1 METVVSLYGVQP
13 LRIGGVETFLR
24 EITVQLRERG
34 FRHVVV
40 FHAEPSA
47 VAQRYLQDAGL
58 PYEVVPA
65 LNAEGLAAARAID
78 DILCRH
84 RPTVLHFSFMTLL
97 GPIPWI
103 ARLRGVKR
111 VFFTDQT
118 SRLTSEIQRTS
129 GWKRVIARILQIPV
143 TGIMCVSKMNRRMGV
158 ERGVFPGSR
167 TFVLYNGSELPSVQ
181 RAPELSEKFRRRFQI
196 SPDALV
202 VAVLCWMIP
211 EKGISDL
218 LDAAQAV
225 LARSS
230 NAHFVIGGAGPSL
243 EDFKAQARRLGIA
256 DKVTFTGLIENPQ
269 EEGILAACDIL
280 CQPSRWQEAFGWVI
294 SEAMGFERAVV
305 ATDVGGIPEVVE
317 HGVTGLLCPP
327 SQPPA
332 LAETLTTLLADP
344 VRRKRMGIAG
354 RQRAIENFDLTRKVS
369 ELLVYYGVPP
379 AKATAATPA
388 KASRRVP
395 EGAERA

>member
-24 EITVQLRERG
+24 EITLQLRERG
-34 FRHVVV
+34 YRHVVV

-47 VAQRYLQDAGL
+47 IAQRYLQEAGL
-58 PYEVVPA
+58 PYEVAPEIHASGWTAV
-65 LNAEGLAAARAID
+65 RAISYS
-78 DILCRH
+78 LRRH
-84 RPTVLHFSFMTLL
+84 RPEVLHFSFLTLL

-103 ARLRGVKR
+103 ARLLGVKR
-111 VFFTDQT
+111 VFFTDQA
-118 SRLTSEIQRTS
+118 SRLSSEVHRTS
-129 GWKRVIARILQIPV
+129 SWKRVIAQVLQIPV

-158 ERGVFPGSR
+158 ERGVFPEDR
-167 TFVLYNGSELPSVQ
+167 TFVLYNGSVLPAVQ

-196 SPDALV
+196 APDAQV

-218 LDAAQAV
+218 LDAAPAV
-225 LARSS
+225 LARIP

-243 EDFKAQARRLGIA
+243 EDFRAQARRLGIA

-280 CQPSRWQEAFGWVI
+280 CQPSRWQEAFGWVLT
-294 SEAMGFERAVV
+294 EAMGFERAVV

-332 LAETLTTLLADP
+332 LAETLITLLADP
-344 VRRKRMGIAG
+344 VRRKKMGIAG
-354 RQRAIENFDLTRKVS
+354 RKRAVDHFDLTRKVA
-369 ELLVYYGVPP
+369 ELLEYYGI
-379 AKATAATPA
+379 PA
-388 KASRRVP
+388 KASAAAPVQATRPVP
-395 EGAERA
+395 QAAERV

>member
-24 EITVQLRERG
+24 EITHQLRERG
-34 FRHVVV
+34 CRHIVV
-40 FHAEPSA
+40 FHAEPSPI
-47 VAQRYLQDAGL
+47 AQKYLKDAGL

-65 LNAEGLAAARAID
+65 LNAEGWAAARAID
-78 DILCRH
+78 DILRRH

-118 SRLTSEIQRTS
+118 SRLSSEIQRTS
-129 GWKRVIARILQIPV
+129 AWKRIIARFLQIPV

-167 TFVLYNGSELPSVQ
+167 TFVLYNGSEMPTLE
-181 RAPELSEKFRRRFQI
+181 RTAELSEKFRQRFQI
-196 SPDALV
+196 APDAQV

-218 LDAAQAV
+218 LDAAPAV
-225 LARSS
+225 LARIP

-243 EDFKAQARRLGIA
+243 EDFKAQARNLGIA
-256 DKVTFTGLIENPQ
+256 ANVTFTGLIENPQ

-294 SEAMGFERAVV
+294 SEAMGLERAVV
-305 ATDVGGIPEVVE
+305 ATNVGGIPEVVE
-317 HGVTGLLCPP
+317 DGVTGLLCPP
-327 SQPPA
+327 SQPAA
-332 LAETLTTLLADP
+332 LAEALTTLLADP

-354 RQRAIENFDLTRKVS
+354 RQRALEKFDLTSKVA
-369 ELLVYYGVPP
+369 ELLVYYGVRPAPHPP
-379 AKATAATPA
+379 GIPLPA
-388 KASRRVP
+388 PQSANR
-395 EGAERA
+395 G